1 MQDHYLDQA
10 AWKWLLLVVSLLVL
24 AGLLMLLYMLVDRIS
39 TRRSQIQRN
48 LILLLWPIGAIY
60 LTLGTRHFLER
71 QVFLTGEVLQ
81 GVLFVAKLV
90 ILAAVVVLIMRVGS
104 VLTEAILS
112 FRKSSTRQIDQQL
125 VRLGIRMLTILITV
139 IIVMEGMQQIGFSLA
154 TLVAGA
160 GVTGLAIAL
169 AAQDTLK
176 NVFGGLLLAMDRPFE
191 VGQRVKM
198 KGYEGFIQQ
207 VGLRS
212 TRVRTLS
219 GHEIIIPNDEA
230 ARMEVENIGRRPY
243 IRRVMNITITYD
255 TPPEK
260 IARAVEILQEILAL
274 PEDSA
279 EVDSAST
286 DGDHEPH
293 PNEAVNQPNYPPRVY
308 FNELNADSLNL
319 LMVYWFHPPDQWLS
333 VKFAHRVNMQIMER
347 FNAEGID
354 FAFPSQTMYLA
365 GDSKRPLNLDQQP
378 SSPPAIA
385 TSSGAGVL
393 SQASAAARPVPP
405 GAGKA
410 GDTTIED
417 GLLHGEDE
425 GESSENGESTS

>member
-1 MQDHYLDQA
+1 
-10 AWKWLLLVVSLLVL
+10 
-24 AGLLMLLYMLVDRIS
+24 MLLYVLGNRIS
-39 TRRSQIQRN
+39 SGRSQIQRN

-71 QVFLTGEVLQ
+71 QVILTGEVLQ
-81 GVLFVAKLV
+81 GVLFAAKLV
-90 ILAAVVVLIMRVGS
+90 ILTAGVLLIMRVGS
-104 VLTEAILS
+104 VLTEVILS
-112 FRKSSTRQIDQQL
+112 FRKTGTRQIDQQL
-125 VRLGIRMLTILITV
+125 VRLGIRMLTILIAV

-198 KGYEGFIQQ
+198 KGYDGFIQQ

-212 TRVRTLS
+212 TRVRTLN

-260 IARAVEILQEILAL
+260 VARAVEILQEILAV

-279 EVDSAST
+279 EADSAPT
-286 DGDHEPH
+286 DGDQEPH
-293 PNEAVNQPNYPPRVY
+293 PNEAVNQPDYPPRVY

-319 LMVYWFHPPDQWLS
+319 LVVYWFHPPDQWLS
-333 VKFAHRVNMQIMER
+333 VEFANRVNMQIMER

-378 SSPPAIA
+378 SSPPTIA
-385 TSSGAGVL
+385 TSSGAGIS
-393 SQASAAARPVPP
+393 SQASATARPVPS
-405 GAGKA
+405 GAVKT
-410 GDTTIED
+410 GDATIED
-417 GLLHGEDE
+417 GLLHGEGE
-425 GESSENGESTS
+425 GEATENGESTS